1 MRGPKNKVILVNIY
15 NLWRG
20 PSIDKRVPLGMLYLG
35 GSLKR
40 AGYSVKAFHI
50 LEEENDQYLN
60 GIEFDDTLFVAVTSI
75 MTGYS
80 LRAAMTFSQRLR
92 SRHPEI
98 PIIWGGVQPSAIPE
112 ICLREDYV
120 DGVGI
125 GEGEN
130 TIIEIAKAYQ
140 GQMDFSE
147 IKGYAYKGLDK
158 EIIINDQ
165 QELIEDLDS
174 FFPDYSL
181 IPLEDYIF
189 NQKNITG
196 LTMSSRGC
204 PYNCSFCY
212 NNSFNKR
219 RWRTHSEEF
228 VLETILQLKKR
239 YHFSNISFSDDNF
252 MANKKRGFSILRR
265 LRDAGIRVYSI
276 DLRIKGLSDEDA
288 KELNEN
294 GVISIFF
301 GTESLNDR
309 LLKLIQ
315 KEQSK
320 DDVINGLVKL
330 DRFPNMNVQTEIL
343 IGLPFESDGEMIQD
357 IQEGFELYNYHRN
370 LSLYFGVLFPL
381 PRTQMFE
388 YARRNGFNPSSLQ
401 NFVEVDLT
409 NAWRICDRWL
419 PWVNEKIKK
428 HLFWT
433 ERYSELIQLNR
444 VKKSGFLNYLLQS
457 LNRIQFSVAKFR
469 LIHQMFLGSEFE
481 FFLHRNKFRF
491 KQMFSRIMRSIREI
505 IKICLP
511 IDEKVN
517 YRNFGY
523 IPTGSLRDFVRKF
536 TGHVNILK
544 RLQAK
549 DVITALDI
557 QQNDFVLDFGCGS
570 GYFTV
575 EMAKLAHR
583 AYGIDTTP
591 YLRTIEIPPSLV
603 GKLNFVMGRGEN
615 LPFHDDCFDKILAS
629 EILPMTKDPR
639 AFLLEMRRVIRKGGR
654 LVICNGA
661 GHPSVR
667 NAYQRRHWFLKILKK
682 VYGKRVPPSYETYC
696 TELQESFGTCQK
708 AFLQKEEITSLV
720 EEAGL
725 QLEWITYSPS
735 SIVGSYISWSQ
746 FLLWLRKGKALS
758 QKYFHFVY
766 PVANIINRFGSA
778 RYEGGLICL
787 ARKN

>member
-1 MRGPKNKVILVNIY
+1 MKGSKNTVTLVNIY

-40 AGYSVKAFHI
+40 AGYSVQAFHI
-50 LEEENDQYLN
+50 LEEESEQYLN
-60 GIEFDDTLFVAVTSI
+60 RIEFDDTLFIAVTSI

-80 LRAAMTFSQRLR
+80 LRAAITFSQRLR

-112 ICLREDYV
+112 ICLREDFV
-120 DGVGI
+120 DGIGM

-147 IKGYAYKGLDK
+147 IKGYAYKSLDK
-158 EIIINDQ
+158 EIIINAQ
-165 QELIEDLDS
+165 RELIDDLDS

-181 IPLEDYIF
+181 IRLENYIF

-219 RWRTHSEEF
+219 RWRAHSEEF

-252 MANKKRGFSILRR
+252 MANKERGLSILRK

-288 KELNEN
+288 KELNESE
-294 GVISIFF
+294 VISIFF

-309 LLKLIQ
+309 LLKFIQ
-315 KEQSK
+315 KDQNKE
-320 DDVINGLVKL
+320 DVINGLVRL

-343 IGLPFESDGEMIQD
+343 IGLPFESHDEMIQD
-357 IQEGFELYNYHRN
+357 IQDGFELYKYHRN

-388 YARRNGFNPSSLQ
+388 YAKRNGFSPSSLQ
-401 NFVEVDLT
+401 HFVEIDLT

-419 PWVNEKIKK
+419 PWMNERIKK

-444 VKKSGFLNYLLQS
+444 VKEIGFLNYLHQS

-469 LIHQMFLGSEFE
+469 LIRQMFLGSRFE
-481 FFLHRNKFRF
+481 FFLHQNEFHFR
-491 KQMFSRIMRSIREI
+491 KVFSQIKRSGKEI
-505 IKICLP
+505 IKRRLP

-523 IPTGSLRDFVRKF
+523 IPTGSLKDSIRKF
-536 TGHVNILK
+536 TGHVNFLK

-549 DVITALDI
+549 DVMTALDI
-557 QQNDFVLDFGCGS
+557 QQKDFVLDFGCGS

-583 AYGIDTTP
+583 AYGIDITS
-591 YLRTIEIPPSLV
+591 YLRNIKVPFLLRR
-603 GKLNFVMGRGEN
+603 KLSFVVARGER
-615 LPFHDDCFDKILAS
+615 LPFRDNTFDKILAS
-629 EILPMTKDPR
+629 EILPMIEEPR
-639 AFLLEMRRVIRKGGR
+639 EFLFEMKRALKKGGR

-661 GHPSVR
+661 GHPSIKW
-667 NAYQRRHWFLKILKK
+667 AYQRKNWILNILRKIYKE
-682 VYGKRVPPSYETYC
+682 RVPLSYEEYC
-696 TELQESFGTCQK
+696 SILQASFGTCRK
-708 AFLQKEEITSLV
+708 TFFEKEDLSHLLQEVGFE
-720 EEAGL
+720 
-725 QLEWITYSPS
+725 LESMTYSPS
-735 SIVGSYISWSQ
+735 FIIGWYISWSQ
-746 FLLWLRKGKALS
+746 FLLFLRKGKTLS
-758 QKYFHFVY
+758 QKYFHFLY
-766 PVANIINRFGSA
+766 PIASLINRLEKSK
-778 RYEGGLICL
+778 YEGGLICT
-787 ARKN
+787 ARRN